1 MNHYGLTAE
10 MRARGIRQET
20 EERIRVLVRE
30 MSEGTNVSACFRSIF
45 RAIPDAAVFADL
57 NRRILMINPALE
69 TVFGYREEELLGR
82 ETEILYTGREE
93 YLEQGRIRFNLK
105 V

>member
-1 MNHYGLTAE
+1 
-10 MRARGIRQET
+10 
-20 EERIRVLVRE
+20 
-30 MSEGTNVSACFRSIF
+30 
-45 RAIPDAAVFADL
+45 
-57 NRRILMINPALE
+57 MINPALE